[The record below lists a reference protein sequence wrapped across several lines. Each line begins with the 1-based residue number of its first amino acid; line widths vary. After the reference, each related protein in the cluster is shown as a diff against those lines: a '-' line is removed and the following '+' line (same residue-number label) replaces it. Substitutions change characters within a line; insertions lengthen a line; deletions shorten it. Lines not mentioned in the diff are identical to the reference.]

1 MDPILRSKLGNYWV
15 FREGHREVH
24 GPSFVREVLDAFQ
37 HALSPGVGADQII
50 SALLLS
56 GELESALADLGSPS
70 VATVEA
76 ITDLLADLLVNKAA
90 VLSEEKIRELNLSHI
105 AVPERISIS
114 PPEGFVYYALH
125 PSDFANLARQVPEH
139 TKPVAVIGIR
149 TIGTTL
155 SAVVAAANRQLS
167 RPAERITVR
176 PSGHPYDRVTE
187 FTTEQ
192 HAWIRRQISRAA
204 QFQVVDEGPGRSGS
218 SFLSVAEALV
228 EAGVGR
234 EQITLMGSRAV
245 QLSDLCARNAS
256 ERWAQFRFYSP
267 ITQVY
272 ERFKND
278 FYVGGGNWRSFFAG
292 SSADWPACWPQMER
306 LKFLSTDRKRLFK
319 FEGFGGFGEEV
330 LQRANSLADAGF
342 GPAVENAGDGMLSY
356 SVVQGPRLIPNS
368 SSRAVIPNGS
378 SPAVIPNSSN
388 PLVIPNGFSR
398 EESALN
404 HEISGEWPATPLFHH
419 DLLQRIAQY
428 CAFRGQAF
436 RTHETRK
443 SQLGEMVEFNLRSEF
458 GDALNFTP
466 GLLDTE
472 NPVLVD
478 GRMQPYEWIL
488 QENGTLLKVDGTTH
502 GDDHF
507 FPGPTDIAW
516 DLAGTIVEW
525 NLDENAT
532 EFFLYSYLRAS
543 GDNARHRIA
552 AFVLAYLTFRM
563 AYCGMALTTVIGTP
577 EEARLQAAY
586 HTYQQRLAERM
597 KKPALPAVRFSESSA
612 LQTRI
617 SQSVGDD

>member
-1 MDPILRSKLGNYWV
+1 MDPTLRSKLGNYWV
-15 FREGHREVH
+15 FREGRREVH
-24 GPSFVREVLDAFQ
+24 GPSFLRDVLNALQ
-37 HALSPGVGADQII
+37 HALSPQIGADQII

-76 ITDLLADLLVNKAA
+76 ITDLLADLLVNRATI
-90 VLSEEKIRELNLSHI
+90 LSEERIRELNLSHI
-105 AVPERISIS
+105 AVPDHISIS

-125 PSDFANLARQVPEH
+125 PSDFANLAKQVPEH

-167 RPAERITVR
+167 RHAERITVR

-192 HAWIRRQISRAA
+192 LGWIKRQISRAA

-228 EAGVGR
+228 EAGVDR

-292 SSADWPACWPQMER
+292 SSTDWPACWPQMER
-306 LKFLSTDRKRLFK
+306 LKFLSADRKRLFK
-319 FEGFGGFGEEV
+319 FEGFGRFGEEV

-356 SVVQGPRLIPNS
+356 SVVQSPRP
-368 SSRAVIPNGS
+368 IPNGS
-378 SPAVIPNSSN
+378 TPF
-388 PLVIPNGFSR
+388 VIPNGFSR
-398 EESALN
+398 EQSALN
-404 HEISGEWPATPLFHH
+404 HEISGERPTTPLFHH
-419 DLLQRIAQY
+419 DLLQRIAHY

-436 RTHETRK
+436 RTHQTRK
-443 SQLGEMVEFNLRSEF
+443 SQLGAMVEFNLRSEF
-458 GDALNFTP
+458 GDPLNFTP

-525 NLDENAT
+525 NLDQNAT
-532 EFFLYSYLRAS
+532 QFFLDS
-543 GDNARHRIA
+543 
-552 AFVLAYLTFRM
+552 
-563 AYCGMALTTVIGTP
+563 
-577 EEARLQAAY
+577 
-586 HTYQQRLAERM
+586 
-597 KKPALPAVRFSESSA
+597 
-612 LQTRI
+612 
-617 SQSVGDD
+617 

>member
-1 MDPILRSKLGNYWV
+1 MDPTLRSKLGNYWV
-15 FREGHREVH
+15 FREGRREVH
-24 GPSFVREVLDAFQ
+24 GPSFLREVLDAFQ
-37 HALSPGVGADQII
+37 HALSPGVGADQIM

-56 GELESALADLGSPS
+56 GELESAHADLGSPS
-70 VATVEA
+70 GATVEA
-76 ITDLLADLLVNKAA
+76 ITDLLADLLVNRATL
-90 VLSEEKIRELNLSHI
+90 LSKERIRELNLSHI
-105 AVPERISIS
+105 AVPDHISIS

-125 PSDFANLARQVPEH
+125 PSDFANLAKQVPEH

-167 RPAERITVR
+167 RHAERITVR

-192 HAWIRRQISRAA
+192 LGWIKRQISRAA

-228 EAGVGR
+228 EAGVDR
-234 EQITLMGSRAV
+234 EQVTLMGSRAV

-292 SSADWPACWPQMER
+292 SSADRPACWPQMER
-306 LKFLSTDRKRLFK
+306 LKFLSADRKRLFK
-319 FEGFGGFGEEV
+319 FEGFGRFGEEV

-356 SVVQGPRLIPNS
+356 SVVQGLRP
-368 SSRAVIPNGS
+368 
-378 SPAVIPNSSN
+378 
-388 PLVIPNGFSR
+388 IPNGFSR
-398 EESALN
+398 EQSALN
-404 HEISGEWPATPLFHH
+404 HEISGERPATPLFHH
-419 DLLQRIAQY
+419 DLLQRIAHY
-428 CAFRGQAF
+428 CAFRAQAF

-458 GDALNFTP
+458 GDPVNFTP

-525 NLDENAT
+525 NLDQNAT
-532 EFFLYSYLRAS
+532 QFFLDSYLRAS

-597 KKPALPAVRFSESSA
+597 KKPALPAVSFSESSA

>member
-1 MDPILRSKLGNYWV
+1 MDPTLRSKLGNYWV
-15 FREGHREVH
+15 FREGRREVH
-24 GPSFVREVLDAFQ
+24 GPSFLREVLDVFQ
-37 HALSPGVGADQII
+37 HALRPGVGADQII

-76 ITDLLADLLVNKAA
+76 ITDLLADLLVNRAA
-90 VLSEEKIRELNLSHI
+90 VLSKERIRELNLSHI
-105 AVPERISIS
+105 AVPDHISIS

-125 PSDFANLARQVPEH
+125 PSDFANLAKQVPEH

-167 RPAERITVR
+167 RHAERITVR

-192 HAWIRRQISRAA
+192 LGWIKRQISRAA

-228 EAGVGR
+228 EAGVDR

-278 FYVGGGNWRSFFAG
+278 SYVGGGNWRSFFAG

-306 LKFLSTDRKRLFK
+306 LKFLSADRKRLFK
-319 FEGFGGFGEEV
+319 FEGFGRFGEEV

-356 SVVQGPRLIPNS
+356 SVVQGPRP
-368 SSRAVIPNGS
+368 IPNGS
-378 SPAVIPNSSN
+378 T
-388 PLVIPNGFSR
+388 PLVIPNGCGR
-398 EESALN
+398 EQSALN
-404 HEISGEWPATPLFHH
+404 HEISGDRPATPLFHH
-419 DLLQRIAQY
+419 DLLQRIAHY

-436 RTHETRK
+436 RTHQTRK
-443 SQLGEMVEFNLRSEF
+443 SQLREMVEFNLRSEF
-458 GDALNFTP
+458 GDPLNFTP

-525 NLDENAT
+525 NLDQNAT
-532 EFFLYSYLRAS
+532 QFFLDSYLRAS

-563 AYCGMALTTVIGTP
+563 AYCGMALTTVINTP

>member
-1 MDPILRSKLGNYWV
+1 MDPTLRSKLGNYWV
-15 FREGHREVH
+15 FREGRREVH
-24 GPSFVREVLDAFQ
+24 GPSFLREVLDAFQ

-76 ITDLLADLLVNKAA
+76 ITDLLADLLVNRASI
-90 VLSEEKIRELNLSHI
+90 LSEERIRELNLSHI
-105 AVPERISIS
+105 AVPDHISIS

-125 PSDFANLARQVPEH
+125 PSDFANLAKQVPEH

-167 RPAERITVR
+167 RHAERITVR

-192 HAWIRRQISRAA
+192 LGWIKRQISRAA

-228 EAGVGR
+228 EAGVDR

-306 LKFLSTDRKRLFK
+306 LKFLSADRKRLFK
-319 FEGFGGFGEEV
+319 FEGFGRFGEEV

-356 SVVQGPRLIPNS
+356 SVVQGPRP
-368 SSRAVIPNGS
+368 
-378 SPAVIPNSSN
+378 
-388 PLVIPNGFSR
+388 IPNGFSR
-398 EESALN
+398 EQSALN
-404 HEISGEWPATPLFHH
+404 HEISGERPATPLFHH
-419 DLLQRIAQY
+419 DLLQRIAHY

-436 RTHETRK
+436 RTHQTRK
-443 SQLGEMVEFNLRSEF
+443 SQLREMVEFNLRSEF
-458 GDALNFTP
+458 GDPLNFTP

-525 NLDENAT
+525 NLDQNAT
-532 EFFLYSYLRAS
+532 QFFLDSYLRAS

>member
-15 FREGHREVH
+15 FREGRREVH
-24 GPSFVREVLDAFQ
+24 GPSFLREVLDASQ
-37 HALSPGVGADQII
+37 RALSPGMSPDQII
-50 SALLLS
+50 SALLLC
-56 GELESALADLGSPS
+56 GELESALADLGSRS
-70 VATVEA
+70 VATVQA
-76 ITDLLADLLVNKAA
+76 ITDLLADRLINLGA
-90 VLSEEKIRELNLSHI
+90 VVPEERTRELSLFQI

-139 TKPVAVIGIR
+139 TNPVAVIGIR

-155 SAVVAAANRQLS
+155 SAVVAAANRQLFH
-167 RPAERITVR
+167 PAERITVR

-192 HAWIRRQISRAA
+192 LAWIKRQISRAA
-204 QFQVVDEGPGRSGS
+204 QFQIVDEGPGRSGS

-228 EAGVGR
+228 EAGVDR
-234 EQITLMGSRAV
+234 EQVTLLGSRAV
-245 QLSDLCARNAS
+245 QLPDLCAKNAA
-256 ERWAQFRFYSP
+256 ERWAQFHFYSP

-292 SSADWPACWPQMER
+292 SHADWPACWPQMER
-306 LKFLSTDRKRLFK
+306 LKFLSADRKRLFK
-319 FEGFGGFGEEV
+319 FEGFGRFGEEV
-330 LQRANSLADAGF
+330 LKRANSLAEAEF

-356 SVVQGPRLIPNS
+356 SVVQGPR
-368 SSRAVIPNGS
+368 
-378 SPAVIPNSSN
+378 
-388 PLVIPNGFSR
+388 VIPNGFNP

-404 HEISGEWPATPLFHH
+404 DERAVRRPAPRLLNR
-419 DLLQRIAQY
+419 DLLQRIADY
-428 CAFRGQAF
+428 CAFREQAF

-443 SQLGEMVEFNLRSEF
+443 SQLGDMVQFNLQAEF
-458 GDALNFTP
+458 GDALNFGP
-466 GLLDTE
+466 ALLDTE

-478 GRMQPYEWIL
+478 GHMQPHEWIL
-488 QENGTLLKVDGTTH
+488 RENGTLVKVDGTTH

-532 EFFLYSYLRAS
+532 EFFLDSYLRAS

-552 AFVLAYLTFRM
+552 AFVLAYITFRM

-577 EEARLQAAY
+577 EEARLKAAY
-586 HTYQQRLAERM
+586 QSYQHRLAERM
-597 KKPALPAVRFSESSA
+597 KKPALSTVRFSESTA
-612 LQTRI
+612 LQTRM
-617 SQSVGDD
+617 SHSVADD